1 MLTVLAALK
10 QSKKYLYHNFKMSD
24 SISLAEICISA
35 SSKAWEGEG
44 EILATGIGLIPR
56 IAAGLAKLTHNPDL
70 MITDGET
77 YLISEPVPMGKRD
90 TTHDQVEGYMSYSRV
105 FENLWGGKRH
115 AMVTPT
121 QIDSFGQT
129 NISAIGDYNS
139 PKVQLLGVRGFP
151 GNFINHKNSI
161 FIPSHSLKT
170 FIKGNVDM
178 VSGMGYQNKELSNG
192 KFEIKLVVSNLGV
205 FDFNGKNNNLQLLS
219 LHPGVSVDDV
229 VKNTGF
235 NVMIKSD
242 ELTPMPSEEE
252 LIFIREVL
260 DPQGIRNSIFGE

>member
-1 MLTVLAALK
+1 
-10 QSKKYLYHNFKMSD
+10 MSE
-24 SISLAEICISA
+24 SITLSEICISA

-70 MITDGET
+70 MMTDGET
-77 YLISEPVPMGKRD
+77 YLISQPAPMGKRD
-90 TTHDQVEGYMSYSRV
+90 ISHDLVEGYMSYSRV

-161 FIPSHSLKT
+161 FISNHSVKT
-170 FIKGNVDM
+170 FVSGAVDM
-178 VSGMGYQNKELSNG
+178 VSGMGYQNKDLSNG
-192 KFEIKLVVSNLGV
+192 KFEIKLVVTNLGV
-205 FDFNGKNNNLQLLS
+205 FDFNGEDNSFQLLS

-229 VKNTGF
+229 IENTGF
-235 NVMIKSD
+235 DVIINSD
-242 ELTPMPSEEE
+242 KATPMPTDEE
-252 LIFIREVL
+252 LACIREIL

>member
-1 MLTVLAALK
+1 
-10 QSKKYLYHNFKMSD
+10 MSD
-24 SISLAEICISA
+24 SPSLAEICISA
-35 SSKAWEGEG
+35 SSKAWHGDG

-70 MITDGET
+70 MMTDGET
-77 YLISEPVPMGKRD
+77 YLISRPVPMGKRD
-90 TTHDQVEGYMSYSRV
+90 VSNDQVEGYMSYSRV

-161 FIPSHSLKT
+161 FIPNHSVKT
-170 FIKGNVDM
+170 FVEGEVDM
-178 VSGMGYQNKELSNG
+178 VSGMGFKNKDLSNG
-192 KFEIKLVVSNLGV
+192 KFEIKLVVTNLGV
-205 FDFNGKNNNLQLLS
+205 FDFSGENNNLQLLS
-219 LHPGVSVDDV
+219 LHPGVNVDDV
-229 VKNTGF
+229 VTNTGF
-235 NVMIKSD
+235 DVLIKSD
-242 ELTPMPSEEE
+242 EITSMPSNEEVT
-252 LIFIREVL
+252 LIREVL
-260 DPQGIRNSIFGE
+260 DPQGFRNSIFGE

>member
-1 MLTVLAALK
+1 
-10 QSKKYLYHNFKMSD
+10 MSD
-24 SISLAEICISA
+24 SPSLAEICISA
-35 SSKAWEGEG
+35 SSKAWHGDG

-70 MITDGET
+70 MMTDGET
-77 YLISEPVPMGKRD
+77 YLISRPVPMGKRD
-90 TTHDQVEGYMSYSRV
+90 VSNDQVEGYMSYSRV

-161 FIPSHSLKT
+161 FIPNHSVKT
-170 FIKGNVDM
+170 FVEGEVDM
-178 VSGMGYQNKELSNG
+178 VSGMGFKNKDLSNG
-192 KFEIKLVVSNLGV
+192 KFEIKLVVTNLGV
-205 FDFNGKNNNLQLLS
+205 FDFSGENNNLQLLS
-219 LHPGVSVDDV
+219 LHPGVNVDDV
-229 VKNTGF
+229 VTNTGF
-235 NVMIKSD
+235 DVIIKSD
-242 ELTPMPSEEE
+242 EITSMPSNEE
-252 LIFIREVL
+252 LTLIREVL
-260 DPQGIRNSIFGE
+260 DPQGFRNSIFGE

>member
-1 MLTVLAALK
+1 
-10 QSKKYLYHNFKMSD
+10 MSN

-35 SSKAWEGEG
+35 ASKAWKGDG

-56 IAAGLAKLTHNPDL
+56 IAAGLAKLTHSQDL

-77 YLISEPVPMGKRD
+77 YLLSEPVPMGKRD
-90 TTHDQVEGYMSYSRV
+90 ISIDQVEGYMSYSRV

-129 NISAIGDYNS
+129 NISVIGDYGS

-151 GNFINHKNSI
+151 GNSINHKNSI
-161 FIPSHSLKT
+161 FIPNHTVKT
-170 FIKGNVDM
+170 FVEGEVDM
-178 VSGMGYQNKELSNG
+178 VSSMGFKNQELSNG
-192 KFEIKLVVSNLGV
+192 NFEIKLVVTNLGV
-205 FDFNGKNNNLQLLS
+205 FDFNGKNNSFQLLS

-229 VKNTGF
+229 ITNTGF
-235 NVMIKSD
+235 DVRIKS
-242 ELTPMPSEEE
+242 ENSTPMPSSEDLV
-252 LIFIREVL
+252 LIRDIL

>member
-1 MLTVLAALK
+1 
-10 QSKKYLYHNFKMSD
+10 MSD
-24 SISLAEICISA
+24 SPSLAEICISA
-35 SSKAWEGEG
+35 SSKAWHGDG

-70 MITDGET
+70 MMTDGET
-77 YLISEPVPMGKRD
+77 YLISRPVPMGKRD
-90 TTHDQVEGYMSYSRV
+90 VSNDQVEGYMSYSRV

-161 FIPSHSLKT
+161 FIPNHSVKT
-170 FIKGNVDM
+170 FVEGEVDM
-178 VSGMGYQNKELSNG
+178 VSGMGFKNKDLSNG
-192 KFEIKLVVSNLGV
+192 KFEIKLVVTNLGV
-205 FDFNGKNNNLQLLS
+205 FDFSGENNNLQLLS
-219 LHPGVSVDDV
+219 LHPGVTVDDV
-229 VKNTGF
+229 VTNTGF
-235 NVMIKSD
+235 DVLIKSD
-242 ELTPMPSEEE
+242 EITSIPSNEE
-252 LIFIREVL
+252 LTLIREVL
-260 DPQGIRNSIFGE
+260 DPQGFRNSIFGE

>member
-1 MLTVLAALK
+1 
-10 QSKKYLYHNFKMSD
+10 MSE
-24 SISLAEICISA
+24 SITLSEICIST

-70 MITDGET
+70 MMTDGET
-77 YLISEPVPMGKRD
+77 YLISQPAPMGKRD
-90 TTHDQVEGYMSYSRV
+90 ISHDLVEGYMSYSRV

-161 FIPSHSLKT
+161 FIPNHSVKT
-170 FIKGNVDM
+170 FVSGAVDM
-178 VSGMGYQNKELSNG
+178 VSGMGYQNKDLSNG
-192 KFEIKLVVSNLGV
+192 KFEIKLVVTNLGV
-205 FDFNGKNNNLQLLS
+205 FDFNGEDNRFQLLS

-229 VKNTGF
+229 IENTAF
-235 NVMIKSD
+235 DVIINSD
-242 ELTPMPSEEE
+242 KATPMPTDEE
-252 LIFIREVL
+252 LACIREIL

>member
-1 MLTVLAALK
+1 
-10 QSKKYLYHNFKMSD
+10 MSD
-24 SISLAEICISA
+24 SPSLAEICISA
-35 SSKAWEGEG
+35 SSKAWHGDG

-70 MITDGET
+70 MMTDGET
-77 YLISEPVPMGKRD
+77 YLISRPVPMGKRD
-90 TTHDQVEGYMSYSRV
+90 VSNDQVEGYMSYSRV

-161 FIPSHSLKT
+161 FIPNHSIKT
-170 FIKGNVDM
+170 FVEGEVDM
-178 VSGMGYQNKELSNG
+178 VSGMGFKNKDLSNG
-192 KFEIKLVVSNLGV
+192 KFEIKLVVTNLGV
-205 FDFNGKNNNLQLLS
+205 FDFSGENNNLQLLS
-219 LHPGVSVDDV
+219 LHPGVNVDDV
-229 VKNTGF
+229 VTNTGF
-235 NVMIKSD
+235 DVLIKSD
-242 ELTPMPSEEE
+242 EITSMPSNEE
-252 LIFIREVL
+252 LTLIREVL
-260 DPQGIRNSIFGE
+260 DPQGFRNSIFGEYKHA

>member
-1 MLTVLAALK
+1 
-10 QSKKYLYHNFKMSD
+10 MSN

-35 SSKAWEGEG
+35 ASKAWKGDG

-56 IAAGLAKLTHNPDL
+56 IAAGLAKLTHSQDL

-77 YLISEPVPMGKRD
+77 YLLSEPVPMGKRD
-90 TTHDQVEGYMSYSRV
+90 ISIDQVEGYMSYSRV

-129 NISAIGDYNS
+129 NISVIGDYGS

-151 GNFINHKNSI
+151 GNSINHKNSI
-161 FIPSHSLKT
+161 FIPNHTVKT
-170 FIKGNVDM
+170 FVEGEVDM
-178 VSGMGYQNKELSNG
+178 VSSMGFKNQELSNG
-192 KFEIKLVVSNLGV
+192 NFEIKLVVTNLGV
-205 FDFNGKNNNLQLLS
+205 FDFNGKNNSFQLLS

-229 VKNTGF
+229 ITNTGF
-235 NVMIKSD
+235 DVGIKS
-242 ELTPMPSEEE
+242 ENSTPMPSSEDLV
-252 LIFIREVL
+252 LIRDIL

>member
-1 MLTVLAALK
+1 
-10 QSKKYLYHNFKMSD
+10 MSD
-24 SISLAEICISA
+24 SPSLAEICISA
-35 SSKAWEGEG
+35 SSKAWHGDG

-70 MITDGET
+70 MMTDGET
-77 YLISEPVPMGKRD
+77 YLISRPVPMGKRD
-90 TTHDQVEGYMSYSRV
+90 VSNDQVEGYMSYSRV

-161 FIPSHSLKT
+161 FIPNHSLKT
-170 FIKGNVDM
+170 FVEGEVDM
-178 VSGMGYQNKELSNG
+178 VSGMGFKNKDLSNG
-192 KFEIKLVVSNLGV
+192 KFEIKLVVTNLGV
-205 FDFNGKNNNLQLLS
+205 FDFSGENNNLQLLS
-219 LHPGVSVDDV
+219 LHPGVNVDDV
-229 VKNTGF
+229 VTNTGF
-235 NVMIKSD
+235 DVLIKSD
-242 ELTPMPSEEE
+242 EITSMPSNEE
-252 LIFIREVL
+252 LTLIREVL
-260 DPQGIRNSIFGE
+260 DPQGFRNSIFGE

>member
-1 MLTVLAALK
+1 
-10 QSKKYLYHNFKMSD
+10 MSD
-24 SISLAEICISA
+24 SPSLAEICISA
-35 SSKAWEGEG
+35 SSKAWHGDG

-70 MITDGET
+70 MMTDGET
-77 YLISEPVPMGKRD
+77 YLISRPVPMGKRD
-90 TTHDQVEGYMSYSRV
+90 VSNDQIEGYMSYSRV

-161 FIPSHSLKT
+161 FIPNHSVKT
-170 FIKGNVDM
+170 FVEGEVDM
-178 VSGMGYQNKELSNG
+178 VSGMGFKNKDLSNG
-192 KFEIKLVVSNLGV
+192 KFEIKLVVTNLGV
-205 FDFNGKNNNLQLLS
+205 FDFSGENNNLQLLS
-219 LHPGVSVDDV
+219 LHPGVNVDDV
-229 VKNTGF
+229 VTNTGF
-235 NVMIKSD
+235 DVLIKSD
-242 ELTPMPSEEE
+242 EITSMPSNEE
-252 LIFIREVL
+252 LTLIREVL
-260 DPQGIRNSIFGE
+260 DPQGFRNSIFGE

>member
-1 MLTVLAALK
+1 
-10 QSKKYLYHNFKMSD
+10 MSD
-24 SISLAEICISA
+24 SPSLAEICISA
-35 SSKAWEGEG
+35 SSKAWHGDG

-70 MITDGET
+70 MMTDGET
-77 YLISEPVPMGKRD
+77 YLISRPVPMGKRD
-90 TTHDQVEGYMSYSRV
+90 VSNDQVEGYMSYSRV

-161 FIPSHSLKT
+161 FIPNHSVKT
-170 FIKGNVDM
+170 FVEGEVDM
-178 VSGMGYQNKELSNG
+178 VSGMGFKNKDLSNG
-192 KFEIKLVVSNLGV
+192 KFEIKLVVTNLGV
-205 FDFNGKNNNLQLLS
+205 FDFSGENNNLQLLS
-219 LHPGVSVDDV
+219 LHPGVNVDDV
-229 VKNTGF
+229 VTNTGF
-235 NVMIKSD
+235 DVLIKSD
-242 ELTPMPSEEE
+242 EITSMPSNEE
-252 LIFIREVL
+252 LALIREVL
-260 DPQGIRNSIFGE
+260 DPQGFRNSIFGE